1 MRRDIGNEFVVAIIA
16 IGVLAFVITFTIILS
31 LSGINPDSESAPA
44 SSPTTIVI
52 APTDAQS
59 LLSPTPAASQTPEP
73 PSATPT
79 PTSTLTATSTAP
91 LPTTAPATPTAAQT
105 TSTPMRQSTQ
115 AATTAPA
122 AQTPTP
128 TLSPTLTL
136 TQTPRPTQLPATA
149 TPTPTLTLTATATPT
164 PSPSATPT
172 LTVTPTP
179 SPTPTRTPTATPT
192 PTRTPTVTPTPSPT
206 STLTSTPTATP
217 TPTLPASPGCTP
229 PTGWTTYTV
238 RRGETLSQIASF
250 FGTTIDALQA
260 ANCIPNVNNIRAGS
274 VIYVPASLT
283 PTPSSSAPALTRE
296 GCTDPGVQITNLE
309 PGQLVNSSFALI
321 GTAYTDYFRYYQIDI
336 RPDGAPDYSLYSQS
350 TVPVV
355 QGLLGVLEP
364 RTIGSGLFWVRLT
377 VVSDTFRVPCAIPVL
392 IP

>member
-1 MRRDIGNEFVVAIIA
+1 MQRDIGNEFVVAIIA
-16 IGVLAFVITFTIILS
+16 IGVLAFVITFAIILS
-31 LSGINPDSESAPA
+31 LSGINPDSESSAA
-44 SSPTTIVI
+44 SSPTAIAI

-59 LLSPTPAASQTPEP
+59 FLSPTPAASQTPEP
-73 PSATPT
+73 SPATPT

-91 LPTTAPATPTAAQT
+91 LPTPATPTAAQI
-105 TSTPMRQSTQ
+105 TSAPTRQSTQ
-115 AATTAPA
+115 AAATTPA

-128 TLSPTLTL
+128 TPSPTSTL
-136 TQTPRPTQLPATA
+136 THTPRPTQLSAAA

-164 PSPSATPT
+164 PLPSATPT
-172 LTVTPTP
+172 PTLTPTP
-179 SPTPTRTPTATPT
+179 SSTPTRTPTL
-192 PTRTPTVTPTPSPT
+192 TPTPS
-206 STLTSTPTATP
+206 LTPTHTPTLTP

-250 FGTTIDALQA
+250 FGTTVDALQA

-274 VIYVPASLT
+274 VIYIPAPPT
-283 PTPSSSAPALTRE
+283 PTPSGGAPALTRE

-336 RPDGAPDYSLYSQS
+336 RPDGAPDYRLYSQS

-364 RTIGSGLFWVRLT
+364 RTIGRGLFWVRLT
-377 VVSDTFRVPCAIPVL
+377 VVSDTFRIPCAVPVL